1 MARLV
6 TPGETVE
13 MPRPDC
19 DGEDHAHPS
28 RAMGVVVFT
37 ATGGWLGGWE
47 DRFLDSL
54 RRMIRFKTSAKTPIP
69 PVVVAWDRIVVD
81 RVCEHQNYG
90 PLIFHFSHW
99 RFCAPE
105 GMQPSDQ
112 TRLLAVDESQDRES
126 VRPRKVAKLGRPSKD
141 PDAAVQVSLFD

>member
-1 MARLV
+1 MMARLV

-13 MPRPDC
+13 MPRSDC

-37 ATGGWLGGWE
+37 STGGWLGEWE
-47 DRFLDSL
+47 ERFLDSL
-54 RRMIRFKTSAKTPIP
+54 PRRVGFDPSKLP
-69 PVVVAWDRIVVD
+69 PVVVAWDRIVQD
-81 RVCEHQNYG
+81 RVCEHTNYG
-90 PLIFHFSHW
+90 ALVWHFSAW

-112 TRLLAVDESQDRES
+112 RRLLVMDESQDRGR
-126 VRPRKVAKLGRPSKD
+126 VAPRKAVKLGRPSKD
-141 PDAAVQVSLFD
+141 ENAPKQVSLFD